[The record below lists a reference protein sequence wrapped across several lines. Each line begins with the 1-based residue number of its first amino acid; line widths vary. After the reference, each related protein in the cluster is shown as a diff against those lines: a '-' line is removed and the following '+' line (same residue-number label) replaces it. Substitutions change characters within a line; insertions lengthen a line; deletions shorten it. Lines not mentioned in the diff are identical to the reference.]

1 MNAIVL
7 NNTCKNHPNCG
18 CKKRCV
24 RIKAEITS
32 VVMNDVAKLANLIS
46 NTISEQ
52 ADVVSPDKRRRMKM
66 YIQQKYGTRQFV
78 IDSEIRTHVVI
89 DHGHNVHQ
97 DTGMVWHVYF
107 NIHSAFESKEDLK
120 KEFCTMGFDDM
131 AFHVM
136 RSWTDVGKAGLV
148 SAYKR
153 GSSPAVPSSCPASV
167 VDMMT
172 KYPANV
178 AETVLRAK
186 FDDFFTLAMCHS
198 GWDGGAGK
206 VTKSIAKVR
215 DWSRMQRQNP
225 LISLFADRWEDAW
238 MMFSQVIVTVFR
250 GMMMNTF
257 YKCVSPP
264 KVTFVASTPE
274 ARVFMCLSDNE
285 DHVMK
290 CNHSNLNRY
299 VAASTRRMNDNH
311 IRIDIMDKSL
321 GLCHNSVNRKSEV
334 DEYFEECSSKLMKAI
349 QFFSV
354 DYREL
359 FKFTEVIMRVYKENK
374 SELVQMNI
382 VDILRWTFF
391 QLIYESRCWILNVV
405 PVECIDAEN
414 CKFFMNANLPVD
426 CGRHAILFK
435 AVEELQNTV
444 VLARQAALIKDL
456 CEKPEKPKQK
466 QKLSQNH
473 KSHVDFPAK
482 DAAAPAVCND
492 TREPMPVAAVK
503 DSDFDNDDD
512 APLINDKFYLRMVS
526 QLVDSC

>member
-1 MNAIVL
+1 M
-7 NNTCKNHPNCG
+7 NTCKNHPNCK
-18 CKKRCV
+18 CNKRCV
-24 RIKAEITS
+24 KIKAEISS
-32 VVMNDVAKLANLIS
+32 VVMNDVAKLADLIS
-46 NTISEQ
+46 NTMAGRVDKAESE
-52 ADVVSPDKRRRMKM
+52 KRRPMKM
-66 YIQQKYGTRQFV
+66 YVQQKYGTRQFA
-78 IDSEIRTHVVI
+78 IDSEIRNHVVV
-89 DHGHNVHQ
+89 DQGYDVHQ

-107 NIHSAFESKEDLK
+107 NIHSAFESKEDFK
-120 KEFCTMGFDDM
+120 KEFCTVGFDNM

-136 RSWTDVGKAGLV
+136 RTWSEVGKAGLV

-153 GSSPAVPSSCPASV
+153 GMLTASLHCPATV

-172 KYPANV
+172 KYPASAV
-178 AETVLRAK
+178 ETLLCAK
-186 FDDFFTLAMCHS
+186 FGDFFIFAMCHS
-198 GWDGGAGK
+198 GWEEGAGK
-206 VTKSIAKVR
+206 VTESIAKVR
-215 DWSRMQRQNP
+215 DWSRVQHKNP
-225 LISLFADRWEDAW
+225 LVSLFFGHWDDAW

-250 GMMMNTF
+250 GMMMDTF
-257 YKCVSPP
+257 YKCVKPP

-274 ARVFMCLSDNE
+274 ARVFMCLSENE

-321 GLCHNSVNRKSEV
+321 GLCHNMMNRKSEV

-359 FKFTEVIMRVYKENK
+359 FKFTEVIMRVYKEHK
-374 SELVQMNI
+374 SELVQMKI
-382 VDILRWTFF
+382 VDILKWTFF

-405 PVECIDAEN
+405 PVECIDADN
-414 CKFFMNANLPVD
+414 CKFVMNANLPVD
-426 CGRHAILFK
+426 CGRHATLFK

-456 CEKPEKPKQK
+456 CEKPDKQK
-466 QKLSQNH
+466 QKQKSNQNP
-473 KSHVDFPAK
+473 KICVDVPAK
-482 DAAAPAVCND
+482 DAAIHIVCKD
-492 TREPMPVAAVK
+492 ARELRPVAIVK

-512 APLINDKFYLRMVS
+512 ALVINDKFYLRMVS